1 MLFQVND
8 WMNEMVSGR
17 LELNLSWG
25 VFPGIWMK
33 FCNKGKHPALNAAD
47 KLVFRE
53 IVKITGE
60 VGEMSH
66 WKRVIEPGQAW

>member
-1 MLFQVND
+1 MENAEDAGSAWHIVHSVSAFQVND

-33 FCNKGKHPALNAAD
+33 FCNKGKTPS
-47 KLVFRE
+47 FE
-53 IVKITGE
+53 CC
-60 VGEMSH
+60 
-66 WKRVIEPGQAW
+66 